1 MSERFLSL
9 NDTDVDDFIE
19 EEENINTKKKTE
31 LDLALVNSFI
41 FKEKENRR
49 LEEIPPQELDL
60 YLSKF
65 ILAVKKKNGD
75 EYEPTTLRG
84 FISSIERY
92 LKKYRYSESIITGQ
106 NFTRTREVLKSKQ
119 KQLKRLGKGNKP
131 QEASSLT
138 PEEIDVL
145 FEKKQFGASSPKA
158 LINTLWFNNCLHF
171 GLRGGKEQRDLNW
184 GDIVL
189 KADSSGGK
197 FVVYV
202 YIINRIIHSR
212 LEIWNLFSCVQIEHL
227 TRSLRSLVRYQF
239 EHSKINS
246 ISPRAYVLFSIYFL
260 FTYFGTNS
268 MF

>member
-106 NFTRTREVLKSKQ
+106 NFTRTREVLVIYAFRRYN
-119 KQLKRLGKGNKP
+119 RLVN
-131 QEASSLT
+131 
-138 PEEIDVL
+138 
-145 FEKKQFGASSPKA
+145 
-158 LINTLWFNNCLHF
+158 
-171 GLRGGKEQRDLNW
+171 
-184 GDIVL
+184 
-189 KADSSGGK
+189 
-197 FVVYV
+197 YV
-202 YIINRIIHSR
+202 
-212 LEIWNLFSCVQIEHL
+212 
-227 TRSLRSLVRYQF
+227 
-239 EHSKINS
+239 
-246 ISPRAYVLFSIYFL
+246 
-260 FTYFGTNS
+260 
-268 MF
+268 

>member
-1 MSERFLSL
+1 MSEKFLSL
-9 NDTDVDDFIE
+9 NDADVDDFIE

-106 NFTRTREVLKSKQ
+106 NFTKHERCLSQNKS
-119 KQLKRLGKGNKP
+119 N
-131 QEASSLT
+131 
-138 PEEIDVL
+138 
-145 FEKKQFGASSPKA
+145 
-158 LINTLWFNNCLHF
+158 
-171 GLRGGKEQRDLNW
+171 LN
-184 GDIVL
+184 D
-189 KADSSGGK
+189 
-197 FVVYV
+197 
-202 YIINRIIHSR
+202 
-212 LEIWNLFSCVQIEHL
+212 
-227 TRSLRSLVRYQF
+227 
-239 EHSKINS
+239 
-246 ISPRAYVLFSIYFL
+246 
-260 FTYFGTNS
+260 
-268 MF
+268 

>member
-1 MSERFLSL
+1 M
-9 NDTDVDDFIE
+9 
-19 EEENINTKKKTE
+19 
-31 LDLALVNSFI
+31 
-41 FKEKENRR
+41 
-49 LEEIPPQELDL
+49 
-60 YLSKF
+60 
-65 ILAVKKKNGD
+65 
-75 EYEPTTLRG
+75 
-84 FISSIERY
+84 
-92 LKKYRYSESIITGQ
+92 
-106 NFTRTREVLKSKQ
+106 LKSKQ

-239 EHSKINS
+239 EHPYLRAPVYYSLYILFIKTVNS
-246 ISPRAYVLFSIYFL
+246 YESLKVIPIISEYFRSFSENVPKFFEICKNALKTVLNNLPKLSEDF
-260 FTYFGTNS
+260 
-268 MF
+268 